1 MTKEANP
8 TFGLYIES
16 RTGSLIIMSVLHSA
30 QGEASISCHTV
41 GAHRVIFSKALPLV
55 RADLFITSLW
65 DSTPT
70 HCCTWMYLGGSVIT
84 TGVTGLGLMT
94 DNKMWNRG
102 EEHVKFWASAKHMHG
117 RNTHTHTHRGQMR
130 LYQDSV
136 FTARW
141 QMKTDSVCVFYI
153 MFNGFTFS
161 RHRMVVH
168 QGNVSYTLSGAVY
181 LVREGKVV

>member
-94 DNKMWNRG
+94 DNKMG
-102 EEHVKFWASAKHMHG
+102 IEERSMSSFEPVQSICIDA
-117 RNTHTHTHRGQMR
+117 THTHTHTQRPDETLPGLGIHGEVTNENRQR
-130 LYQDSV
+130 VCLLYYV
-136 FTARW
+136 
-141 QMKTDSVCVFYI
+141 
-153 MFNGFTFS
+153 
-161 RHRMVVH
+161 
-168 QGNVSYTLSGAVY
+168 
-181 LVREGKVV
+181 

>member
-102 EEHVKFWASAKHMHG
+102 EEHVKFWASAKHMHR
-117 RNTHTHTHRGQMR
+117 RNTHTHRGQMR

-136 FTARW
+136 FMARW